1 MDNKT
6 DWGASESRDLA
17 SVLEEIETYEVEH
30 ELTTN
35 EELRVAYQA
44 LSRGIIYADTQQA
57 LYTIISNN
65 VKQLNERFEFDGA
78 RLLINTTFNFAY
90 LTTLKTEAGESL
102 PNLLRTL
109 RLNKYDSYL
118 WIFLR
123 SEFDKAM
130 RLSGEAIIKESEI
143 IAQLDQI
150 EPSSVQD
157 KRKHDRAMSSAI
169 TKSIDNG
176 VLKKLKLMKN
186 DEQRYLIRP
195 LISVV
200 IGAEQVDTFLSQFS
214 NPKSDSVGGDSNA

>member
-1 MDNKT
+1 MDNTIEIDAPEPQTLVSVPKT
-6 DWGASESRDLA
+6 
-17 SVLEEIETYEVEH
+17 IETEEVEH
-30 ELTTN
+30 ELTTS
-35 EELRVAYQA
+35 EDLRAAYQA

-90 LTTLKTEAGESL
+90 LTTLKNAAGESL
-102 PNLLRTL
+102 PSLLRTL

-130 RLSGEAIIKESEI
+130 RLSGEAIIQESEI

-169 TKSIDNG
+169 TKSLENG

-195 LISVV
+195 FISVA

-214 NPKSDSVGGDSNA
+214 NKQNGTVEGDPNA

>member
-1 MDNKT
+1 MDNT
-6 DWGASESRDLA
+6 IDMDASESQTLV
-17 SVLEEIETYEVEH
+17 SVPEAIETEEVEH

-35 EELRVAYQA
+35 EDLRAAYQA

-65 VKQLNERFEFDGA
+65 EKLLNERFEFDGA

-90 LTTLKTEAGESL
+90 LTTLKNEAGESL

-130 RLSGEAIIKESEI
+130 RMSGEAIIQESEI
-143 IAQLDQI
+143 IAQLEQI

-169 TKSIDNG
+169 TKSLENS

-195 LISVV
+195 LISVA
-200 IGAEQVDTFLSQFS
+200 IGAEQVDTFLAQFS
-214 NPKSDSVGGDSNA
+214 NKQAGAVEDEING

>member
-1 MDNKT
+1 MDNT
-6 DWGASESRDLA
+6 IDMDSPEFQTLV
-17 SVLEEIETYEVEH
+17 SVPKAIETDEVEY

-35 EELRVAYQA
+35 DDLRTAYQA

-65 VKQLNERFEFDGA
+65 VEQLNERFEFDGA

-90 LTTLKTEAGESL
+90 LTTLKNEAGESL

-123 SEFDKAM
+123 SEFDKAIRM
-130 RLSGEAIIKESEI
+130 SAEAIIQESEI

-150 EPSSVQD
+150 ESSSVQD

-169 TKSIDNG
+169 TKSLENG

-195 LISVV
+195 LISVA
-200 IGAEQVDTFLSQFS
+200 IGAEQVDTFLAQFS
-214 NPKSDSVGGDSNA
+214 NKQNGTVKGDLNA

>member
-1 MDNKT
+1 MDNT
-6 DWGASESRDLA
+6 IDMDSAEFQTLV
-17 SVLEEIETYEVEH
+17 SVPKVIEQDDVEY

-35 EELRVAYQA
+35 DDLRTAYQA

-57 LYTIISNN
+57 LYTTISNN
-65 VKQLNERFEFDGA
+65 VEQLNERFEFDGA

-90 LTTLKTEAGESL
+90 LTTLKNEAGESL

-123 SEFDKAM
+123 SEFDKAIRM
-130 RLSGEAIIKESEI
+130 SGEAIIQESEI

-169 TKSIDNG
+169 TKSLENG

-195 LISVV
+195 LISVA

-214 NPKSDSVGGDSNA
+214 NKQNGTVEGDINA